1 MVITLLSI
9 SQLNAKLVVTS
20 NGLTVLNEYAAKQSA
35 PYERSVVP
43 TDDGVIVTYR
53 FNYFEAAKEANSYR
67 LSLPGFYD
75 VSTQG
80 SPALLTRRDAFDCPN
95 NASPTLRILR
105 VNHINVRLPLSS
117 SESPVSDSGTTFF
130 PPNTPITPYG
140 GFLPEE
146 SVSGLSHQKSRF
158 ESMVWV
164 SVSPFMYSVRDS
176 IVRLCTEI
184 SYEISFNTPETSPTS
199 MIIPPGIVLP
209 DSGAII
215 PQPGISDKHAYSESA
230 DEEFLI
236 ITVNKYAESPA
247 LQEFAKWKRIQGYKT
262 NIASRS
268 DWPHLS
274 KDKVLDTIKAHYS
287 VNPNLQ
293 YILIVGDG
301 ITVPYKDKW
310 ESQGSDRE
318 YGCMGRSNILPEIRR
333 GRWPI
338 RSLEELETVVAKTI
352 NYEAYP
358 PSDEIDYSNATHLS
372 FFQNIIPE
380 KYDTSTPDSILGKED
395 QPFDRNCEDVQR
407 YLESHHNIT
416 VNRLYSAASKPKD
429 PTSVYFRPQEWSDT
443 FYSKIVSFDT
453 IPSLQD
459 YEWNKGYSEFV
470 ECLKTPQLYS
480 LYRGHGF
487 YDSWFN
493 NRYNDPTYGI
503 LFDSKNVRSLSQQ
516 LNTTVLFSITC
527 STGDFYADCLANAWL
542 SSQGGPVAVI
552 AQCNTGYTS
561 INGNLTMELFN
572 YWWGGQPIESDL
584 RHYNYSDMRAK
595 KSRIGDI
602 LDCAL
607 ARVLMHPNA
616 KLATYT
622 SRITHCFADPS
633 LILHNSLPKEI
644 EDVEINRG
652 DSRVSVYTGNFMGY
666 ISLYDTQTN
675 ETHRFYGNTAS
686 IKTDYPESVSIY
698 IEQDGYY
705 PYLSIGENISVDEN
719 EDEGKTNRFIT
730 VSDYH
735 SGLIFIHYITDE
747 SMGIPSISV
756 YNAITGTLIEEYGN
770 SPTGE
775 TKLYIS
781 RPTMPGYYKIVLS
794 LPGLSKPADV
804 YSIAIK

>member
-1 MVITLLSI
+1 M
-9 SQLNAKLVVTS
+9 VTS

-95 NASPTLRILR
+95 NASPTLKILR

-262 NIASRS
+262 NIATKGS
-268 DWPHLS
+268 WNTS
-274 KDKVLDTIKAHYS
+274 KEVLDTIKNHYS
-287 VNPNLQ
+287 TNPILR
-293 YILIVGDG
+293 YILIIGDG
-301 ITVPYKDKW
+301 ITIPANRYTLSIDNSG
-310 ESQGSDRE
+310 EYINYSTDRD
-318 YGCMGRSNILPEIRR
+318 YGCMGKANSLPEIRR

-338 RSLEELETVVAKTI
+338 RSTEELETVIAKTMA
-352 NYEAYP
+352 YESYP
-358 PSDEIDYSNATHLS
+358 PNQESDYSNATHLA
-372 FFQNIIPE
+372 FFQNYIL
-380 KYDTSTPDSILGKED
+380 YRNSNNSTKDSILGKAN
-395 QPFDRNCEDVQR
+395 QPFDRNCEDVQKH
-407 YLESHHNIT
+407 LERFHDIT
-416 VNRLYSAASKPKD
+416 INRLYSTTPD
-429 PTSVYFRPQEWSDT
+429 PVDTGTIYFKPQEWSDKYYT
-443 FYSKIVSFDT
+443 KPVYFDT
-453 IPSLQD
+453 IPLLRD

-480 LYRGHGF
+480 LYRGHGCS
-487 YDSWFN
+487 DSWCN
-493 NRYNDPTYGI
+493 SVYKDPLYKEFFT
-503 LFDSKNVRSLSQQ
+503 SSNVRSLPQ
-516 LNTTVLFSITC
+516 LNSTVLFSITC
-527 STGDFYADCLANAWL
+527 ATGAFLSDCFANAWL
-542 SSQGGPVAVI
+542 SSYNATVGVI
-552 AQCNTGYTS
+552 AQSNTAYTL
-561 INGNLTMELFN
+561 INGILTMELFN
-572 YWWGGQPIESDL
+572 HWWGGNPIESDL
-584 RHYNYSDMRAK
+584 IDYNSSTPRAK

-602 LDCAL
+602 LDCTL
-607 ARVLMHPNA
+607 AKVLMHPNA

-666 ISLYDTQTN
+666 ISLYDMHTN
-675 ETHRFYGNTAS
+675 EPHRVYGNTAS

-705 PYLSIGENISVDEN
+705 PYLSIGEDISVDEN
-719 EDEGKTNRFIT
+719 EDEKKTNRFIT